1 MAEDRI
7 ERLRQAAMSSRSSLY
22 RWMRQNHEEFAAA
35 LADAGRPNW
44 RAIAAEFAK
53 DGLTDPD
60 PSPEAVR
67 LTWWK
72 VRKAVEASRG
82 KQATKPSHPPV
93 LKTPAEA
100 PGPPAV
106 TDAAAPDPA
115 NPYGFKPGKLRNT

>member
-22 RWMRQNHEEFAAA
+22 RWMRQNHDEFAAA

-53 DGLTDPD
+53 DGLTDPE

-72 VRKAVEASRG
+72 VRKAVEASQG
-82 KQATKPSHPPV
+82 KRATKPSRSPVKPP
-93 LKTPAEA
+93 TEA
-100 PGPPAV
+100 PDAPAV
-106 TDAAAPDPA
+106 TDPAAPDPA

>member
-1 MAEDRI
+1 
-7 ERLRQAAMSSRSSLY
+7 MSSRSSLY

-82 KQATKPSHPPV
+82 KQATKPSRPPV

-106 TDAAAPDPA
+106 TDPAADPA